1 MLCELRDFCLVC
13 VLLAVWLGEVNL
25 RKSVACDFYRGTH
38 VIVTWC
44 ISFDH

>member
-25 RKSVACDFYRGTH
+25 RKSVACDFYRGTRDSH
-38 VIVTWC
+38 VVHL
-44 ISFDH
+44 FDH